1 VSAIISRESWPRLR
15 AEKRGRRRRSR
26 PFSSTHLLG
35 SRALRL
41 GDKHGWS
48 VHGAC
53 HEPEHS
59 QNGARANDR
68 KPEFRSQACCV
79 RLRQITRRGKGGHL
93 RKACSFTTANLLITI
108 AKDSATPEEVL
119 KCLGESVRGMC
130 RSGESRYA
138 HRNSRGNE
146 QVNRPSEIAL
156 RGAGVAKTAGW
167 RNELQSK
174 LAQGS
179 PRGL

>member
-1 VSAIISRESWPRLR
+1 MALAMNPNTPRTALVRMIESQSSAARLAAFGYGKLPEDER
-15 AEKRGRRRRSR
+15 
-26 PFSSTHLLG
+26 
-35 SRALRL
+35 
-41 GDKHGWS
+41 HGY
-48 VHGAC
+48 
-53 HEPEHS
+53 
-59 QNGARANDR
+59 
-68 KPEFRSQACCV
+68 
-79 RLRQITRRGKGGHL
+79 L
-93 RKACSFTTANLLITI
+93 RKGCSFTTANLLITI

-119 KCLGESVRGMC
+119 KCLGESLRGMC

-156 RGAGVAKTAGW
+156 WGAGVAKAAGW